1 MDLDDLIE
9 YESENTC
16 LDFKAEEYGCDKISL
31 IKDIMSMANA
41 NSMNKKYIIIG
52 VKDIPGSDRQIIGL
66 NTISDQANLENV
78 IQENIE
84 PNINFKYYSYF
95 YKEKRLGIIEI
106 DGNTN
111 PPYMMKKDHGALKKG
126 DIWIRKG
133 SRQSRVVREDIDR
146 MFLLR
151 NNTLDSQKIQL
162 GFGGSLDSEKVVTIP
177 VIDRDKVPSNIQK
190 QILQSKLDR
199 LKKYESGE
207 VVEENNLYTVYPEYH
222 QNKKE
227 IKIGTNYLGMPVYY
241 DEKTLKRKIKDV
253 TENFEKED
261 YYFFFEENS
270 IKLNFSILNN
280 TNAFLE
286 DVKIQFKFD
295 KRAFTVAKSLPKKPR
310 YEAPLLR
317 APSPTDL
324 LDGYPYV
331 EEENNHYLIIEEFEN
346 IRHKELITIFTEE
359 IRCILK
365 SDYPERQTKIEYV
378 LSSKNLPDPI
388 KGKLTLKWN

>member
-162 GFGGSLDSEKVVTIP
+162 GFGGSLDSEKVP
-177 VIDRDKVPSNIQK
+177 
-190 QILQSKLDR
+190 
-199 LKKYESGE
+199 
-207 VVEENNLYTVYPEYH
+207 
-222 QNKKE
+222 
-227 IKIGTNYLGMPVYY
+227 
-241 DEKTLKRKIKDV
+241 
-253 TENFEKED
+253 
-261 YYFFFEENS
+261 
-270 IKLNFSILNN
+270 
-280 TNAFLE
+280 
-286 DVKIQFKFD
+286 
-295 KRAFTVAKSLPKKPR
+295 
-310 YEAPLLR
+310 
-317 APSPTDL
+317 
-324 LDGYPYV
+324 
-331 EEENNHYLIIEEFEN
+331 
-346 IRHKELITIFTEE
+346 
-359 IRCILK
+359 
-365 SDYPERQTKIEYV
+365 
-378 LSSKNLPDPI
+378 
-388 KGKLTLKWN
+388 

>member
-16 LDFKAEEYGCDKISL
+16 LDFKAEEYGCNKIAL
-31 IKDIMSMANA
+31 LKDIMSMANA
-41 NSMNKKYIIIG
+41 HSMNKKYIIIG

-66 NTISDQANLENV
+66 DTISDQANLENV

-84 PNINFKYYSYF
+84 PNINFKYYHYF
-95 YKEKRLGIIEI
+95 CKEKMLGIIEI

-111 PPYMMKKDHGALKKG
+111 PPYMMKKDLGALKKG

-146 MFLLR
+146 MFFFR

-162 GFGGSLDSEKVVTIP
+162 GFGGCLDSEKVVTIP
-177 VIDRDKVPSNIQK
+177 VIDREKVPSNIQK
-190 QILQSKLDR
+190 QMLQSKLDR

-207 VVEENNLYTVYPEYH
+207 IVEEKNLFTVDPEYH

-227 IKIGTNYLGMPVYY
+227 IKVGTNYLGMSVYY
-241 DEKTLKRKIKDV
+241 DEKTLKREIKDV

-295 KRAFTVAKSLPKKPR
+295 KRAITVAKSLPKKTR
-310 YEAPLLR
+310 YEDPLSR

-331 EEENNHYLIIEEFEN
+331 EEENNYYLIIEEFKN

-359 IRCILK
+359 IRCVLK
-365 SDYPERQTKIEYV
+365 SDYPELQTKIEYV
-378 LSSKNLPDPI
+378 LSSKNLSDPI